1 MPPAPANQPYLG
13 KRPTYRRQGGGQEAR
28 ALKMTISD
36 DGSLGSFGT
45 EGSRG
50 TVGSLIALGSTGV

>member
-1 MPPAPANQPYLG
+1 MRG
-13 KRPTYRRQGGGQEAR
+13 QGAR

>member
-13 KRPTYRRQGGGQEAR
+13 KSPPRQGVG